1 MGIIQRQ
8 GIQSTIITY
17 AGIFIGCISLL
28 WVQPNFLTAE
38 EVGLTR
44 VLFSFS
50 FLVSTVLPLSA
61 GNVIARYFP
70 RFRDAAS
77 KHHGFLGFILIF
89 PLIGILICFPILLL
103 LKPLI
108 VGLYI
113 EESPLFANY
122 FALVFPLSLVLT
134 LLAIINNYLY
144 SIFRPLL
151 PALGQEVIIR
161 LLFIFLIF
169 WYTSGQI
176 SLETFIYSFVGTYLV
191 QFLLVIYQLIKVG
204 NISLRPDKSILTTI
218 FLKEIGKYA
227 GMVFLAGIA
236 SMAIKLMDVIV
247 LGQFVPLALV
257 GVYGVAAFIP
267 IFIEAPINALDK
279 VANAQ
284 IAHSW
289 EKNDLKNIQD
299 IYYKSA
305 RYLFL
310 LGGLLFLLITLNA
323 PYVLKWLPS
332 EYYQGLP
339 VISILS
345 LSALFNLMTGSN
357 SSIIFTSEKF
367 TVGSIALVSVAIID
381 LILLYAFIPIWG
393 IEGAAWATCAASFLY
408 NGFKWLYI
416 KVKFNLQ
423 PFDLRT
429 LYITAAIVATYG
441 VTSFLPLWGNVWIDA
456 TLHTM
461 LSSFLYF
468 VLIWYSRAA
477 EDLIPVLKQ
486 LTRKSNS

>member
-50 FLVSTVLPLSA
+50 FLVSTVLPMSA

-77 KHHGFLGFILIF
+77 KHHGFLGFILLF
-89 PLIGILICFPILLL
+89 PAIGILICFPLLLL

-108 VGLYI
+108 VAQYV
-113 EESPLFANY
+113 EESPLFAHY
-122 FALVFPLSLVLT
+122 FSLVFPLSLVLT
-134 LLAIINNYLY
+134 LLAIVNNYLY

-161 LLFIFLIF
+161 LLFISLIF
-169 WYTSGQI
+169 IYASGFI
-176 SLETFIYSFVGTYLV
+176 SLEVFIYFFVGTYLL
-191 QFLLVIYQLIKVG
+191 QLLLVVYQLLKIG
-204 NISLRPDKSILTTI
+204 NVSLKPDRTLLTPQ
-218 FLKEIGKYA
+218 FLKEIRKYA
-227 GMVFLAGIA
+227 WMVFLAGIA

-279 VANAQ
+279 VANSQ
-284 IAHSW
+284 ISHSW
-289 EKNDLKNIQD
+289 EKNDIKNIQD

-305 RYLFL
+305 RYLYL
-310 LGGLLFLLITLNA
+310 LGGLLFLLITLNS
-323 PYVLKWLPS
+323 PYVLKWLPA

-367 TVGSIALVSVAIID
+367 TAGSVALVSVAIVD
-381 LILLYAFIPIWG
+381 LILLYIFIPIWG
-393 IEGAAWATCAASFLY
+393 IEGAAWATCAASLLY
-408 NGFKWLYI
+408 NVFKWYYI
-416 KVKFNLQ
+416 KVKFKLQ
-423 PFDLRT
+423 PFDKRT
-429 LYITAAIVATYG
+429 IFITAAIVATYG

-456 TLHTM
+456 ALHTI
-461 LSSFLYF
+461 LASFLYLVF
-468 VLIWYSRAA
+468 IWYSRAA

-486 LTRKSNS
+486 FTRKK

>member
-17 AGIFIGCISLL
+17 VGIFIGFISLL
-28 WVQPNFLTAE
+28 WVQPNFLKAE

-50 FLVSTVLPLSA
+50 FLVSTVLPMSA

-70 RFRDAAS
+70 RFRDAAA
-77 KHHGFLGFILIF
+77 KHHGFLGFILLF
-89 PLIGILICFPILLL
+89 PLIGILICFPLLFL

-108 VGLYI
+108 VAQYV
-113 EESPLFANY
+113 EESPLFASY
-122 FALVFPLSLVLT
+122 FSLIFPLSLILT
-134 LLAIINNYLY
+134 LLAIVNNYLY

-151 PALGQEVIIR
+151 PALGQEIIIR
-161 LLFIFLIF
+161 LLFIFLVF
-169 WYTSGQI
+169 WYASGQL
-176 SLETFIYSFVGTYLV
+176 SLENFIYAFVGTYLI
-191 QFLLVIYQLIKVG
+191 QLLLVVYQLLKIG
-204 NISLRPDKSILTTI
+204 NISLKPDRSLLTPQFI
-218 FLKEIGKYA
+218 KEIRKYA
-227 GMVFLAGIA
+227 WMVFLAGIA
-236 SMAIKLMDVIV
+236 SMAIKLMDVII

-257 GVYGVAAFIP
+257 GVYGIAAFIP

-289 EKNDLKNIQD
+289 EKNDIQNIQD

-323 PYVLKWLPS
+323 PYVLKWLPN

-367 TVGSIALVSVAIID
+367 TAGAIALVSVAVID
-381 LILLYAFIPIWG
+381 LILLYTFIPIWG
-393 IEGAAWATCAASFLY
+393 IEGAAWATCSASLLY
-408 NGFKWLYI
+408 NTFKWLYI
-416 KVKFNLQ
+416 KVKFKLQ

-429 LYITAAIVATYG
+429 IYIIAAILATYG
-441 VTSFLPLWGNVWIDA
+441 ITSFLPLWGNVWMDCA
-456 TLHTM
+456 LHTI
-461 LSSFLYF
+461 LASTLYLI
-468 VLIWYSRAA
+468 LIWYSRAA
-477 EDLIPVLKQ
+477 EDLIPVIQ
-486 LTRKSNS
+486 QFRKKK

>member
-17 AGIFIGCISLL
+17 IGIFIGCMSLL
-28 WVQPNFLTAE
+28 WVQPNFLSAE

-50 FLVSTVLPLSA
+50 FLISTILPMSA
-61 GNVIARYFP
+61 GNVINRYFP

-77 KHHGFLGFILIF
+77 KHHGFLGFILLF
-89 PLIGILICFPILLL
+89 PAIGILICFPLLFL
-103 LKPLI
+103 FKPLI
-108 VGLYI
+108 IGQYI

-122 FALVFPLSLVLT
+122 FSLVFPFSIVLT
-134 LLAIINNYLY
+134 LLAIVNNYLY

-169 WYTSGQI
+169 IYASGSI
-176 SLETFIYSFVGTYLV
+176 SLDFFIYSFVGTYIL
-191 QFLLVIYQLIKVG
+191 QLLLVVYQLLKIG
-204 NISLRPDKSILTTI
+204 NISFKPDRSLLTPEL
-218 FLKEIGKYA
+218 LKEIRKYA
-227 GMVFLAGIA
+227 WMVFLAGIA
-236 SMAIKLMDVIV
+236 SMAIKLMDVVI

-257 GVYGVAAFIP
+257 GVYGIAAFIP

-279 VANAQ
+279 IANSQ
-284 IAHSW
+284 ISHSW
-289 EKNDLKNIQD
+289 EKNDIKNIQD

-305 RYLFL
+305 RYLYL
-310 LGGLLFLLITLNA
+310 LGGFLFLLITLNA
-323 PYVLKWLPS
+323 PYVLKWLPP

-367 TVGSIALVSVAIID
+367 AVGSIALVSVAIID
-381 LILLYAFIPIWG
+381 FILLYIFIPVWG
-393 IEGAAWATCAASFLY
+393 IEGAAWATCVASLLY
-408 NGFKWLYI
+408 NMFKWFYI
-416 KVKFNLQ
+416 KVKFKLQ
-423 PFDLRT
+423 PFDKRT
-429 LYITAAIVATYG
+429 IYITAAIVATYG
-441 VTSFLPLWGNVWIDA
+441 VTSFLPLWGIVWIDSILHS
-456 TLHTM
+456 TLAGVV
-461 LSSFLYF
+461 YF
-468 VLIWYSRAA
+468 ILIWYSKAA
-477 EDLIPVLKQ
+477 DDLFAIIKQ
-486 LTRKSNS
+486 FKKDK

>member
-17 AGIFIGCISLL
+17 AGIFIGFLSLL
-28 WVQPNFLTAE
+28 WVQPNFLKAE

-50 FLVSTVLPLSA
+50 FLVSTVLPMSA

-70 RFRDAAS
+70 RFRDAAA
-77 KHHGFLGFILIF
+77 KHHGFLGFILLF
-89 PLIGILICFPILLL
+89 PLIGILICFPLLYF

-108 VGLYI
+108 VAQYV
-113 EESPLFANY
+113 EESPLFASY
-122 FALVFPLSLVLT
+122 FSLIFPLSLILT
-134 LLAIINNYLY
+134 LLAIVNNYLY

-151 PALGQEVIIR
+151 PALGQEIIIR
-161 LLFIFLIF
+161 LLFIFLVF
-169 WYTSGQI
+169 WYASGQL
-176 SLETFIYSFVGTYLV
+176 SLENFIYAFVGTYLM
-191 QFLLVIYQLIKVG
+191 QLLLVVYQLLKIG
-204 NISLRPDKSILTTI
+204 NISLKPDRSLLTPQFI
-218 FLKEIGKYA
+218 KEIRKYA
-227 GMVFLAGIA
+227 WMVFLAGIA
-236 SMAIKLMDVIV
+236 SMAIKLMDVII

-257 GVYGVAAFIP
+257 GVYGIAAFIP

-289 EKNDLKNIQD
+289 EKNDIQNIQD

-323 PYVLKWLPS
+323 PYVLKWLPN

-367 TVGSIALVSVAIID
+367 TAGAIALVSVAVID
-381 LILLYAFIPIWG
+381 LILLYTFIPIWG
-393 IEGAAWATCAASFLY
+393 IEGAAWATCSASLLY
-408 NGFKWLYI
+408 NTFKWLYI
-416 KVKFNLQ
+416 KVKFKLQ

-429 LYITAAIVATYG
+429 IYISAAILATYG
-441 VTSFLPLWGNVWIDA
+441 ITSFLPLLGNVWMDCA
-456 TLHTM
+456 LHTI
-461 LSSFLYF
+461 LASTLYLI
-468 VLIWYSRAA
+468 LIWYSRAA
-477 EDLIPVLKQ
+477 EDLIPVIQ
-486 LTRKSNS
+486 QFRKKK

>member
-17 AGIFIGCISLL
+17 AGIFIGFLSLL
-28 WVQPNFLTAE
+28 WVQPNFLKAE

-50 FLVSTVLPLSA
+50 FLVSTVLPMSA

-70 RFRDAAS
+70 RFRDAAA
-77 KHHGFLGFILIF
+77 KHHGFLGFILLF
-89 PLIGILICFPILLL
+89 PLIGILICFPLLYF

-108 VGLYI
+108 VAQYV
-113 EESPLFANY
+113 EESPLFASY
-122 FALVFPLSLVLT
+122 FSLIFPLSLILT
-134 LLAIINNYLY
+134 LLAIVNNYLY

-161 LLFIFLIF
+161 LLFIFLVF
-169 WYTSGQI
+169 WYASGQL
-176 SLETFIYSFVGTYLV
+176 SLENFIYAFVGTYLM
-191 QFLLVIYQLIKVG
+191 QLLLVVYQLLKIG
-204 NISLRPDKSILTTI
+204 NISLKPDRSLLTPQFI
-218 FLKEIGKYA
+218 KEIRKYA
-227 GMVFLAGIA
+227 WMVFLAGIA
-236 SMAIKLMDVIV
+236 SMAIKLMDVII

-257 GVYGVAAFIP
+257 GVYGIAAFIP

-289 EKNDLKNIQD
+289 EKNDIQNIQD

-323 PYVLKWLPS
+323 PYVLKWLPN

-367 TVGSIALVSVAIID
+367 TAGAIALVSVAVID
-381 LILLYAFIPIWG
+381 LILLYTFIPIWG
-393 IEGAAWATCAASFLY
+393 IEGAAWATCSASLLY
-408 NGFKWLYI
+408 NTFKWLYI
-416 KVKFNLQ
+416 KVKFKLQ

-429 LYITAAIVATYG
+429 IYISAAILATYG
-441 VTSFLPLWGNVWIDA
+441 ITSFLPLLGNVWMDCA
-456 TLHTM
+456 LHTI
-461 LSSFLYF
+461 LASTLYLI
-468 VLIWYSRAA
+468 LIWYSRAA
-477 EDLIPVLKQ
+477 EDLIPVIQ
-486 LTRKSNS
+486 QFRKKK

>member
-17 AGIFIGCISLL
+17 AGIFIGFLSLL
-28 WVQPNFLTAE
+28 WVQPNFLKAE

-50 FLVSTVLPLSA
+50 FLVSTVLPMSA

-70 RFRDAAS
+70 RFRDAAA
-77 KHHGFLGFILIF
+77 KHHGFLGFILLF
-89 PLIGILICFPILLL
+89 PLIGILICFPLLYF

-108 VGLYI
+108 VAQYV
-113 EESPLFANY
+113 EESPLFASY
-122 FALVFPLSLVLT
+122 FSLIFPLSLILT
-134 LLAIINNYLY
+134 LLAIVNNYLY

-151 PALGQEVIIR
+151 PALGQEIIIR
-161 LLFIFLIF
+161 LLFIFLVF
-169 WYTSGQI
+169 WYASGQL
-176 SLETFIYSFVGTYLV
+176 SLENFIYAFVGTYLM
-191 QFLLVIYQLIKVG
+191 QLLLVVYQLLKIG
-204 NISLRPDKSILTTI
+204 NISLKPDRSLLTPQFI
-218 FLKEIGKYA
+218 KEIRKYA
-227 GMVFLAGIA
+227 WMVFLAGIA
-236 SMAIKLMDVIV
+236 SMAIKLMDVII

-257 GVYGVAAFIP
+257 GVYGIAAFIP

-289 EKNDLKNIQD
+289 EKNDIQNIQD

-323 PYVLKWLPS
+323 PYVLKWLPN

-367 TVGSIALVSVAIID
+367 TAGAIALVSVAVID
-381 LILLYAFIPIWG
+381 LILLYTFIPIWG
-393 IEGAAWATCAASFLY
+393 IEGAAWATCSASLLY
-408 NGFKWLYI
+408 NTFKWIYI
-416 KVKFNLQ
+416 KVKFKLQ

-429 LYITAAIVATYG
+429 IYISAAILATYG
-441 VTSFLPLWGNVWIDA
+441 ITSFLPLLGNVWMDCA
-456 TLHTM
+456 LHTI
-461 LSSFLYF
+461 LASTLYLI
-468 VLIWYSRAA
+468 LIWYSRAA
-477 EDLIPVLKQ
+477 EDLIPVIQ
-486 LTRKSNS
+486 QFRKKK

>member
-17 AGIFIGCISLL
+17 AGIFIGFLSLL
-28 WVQPNFLTAE
+28 WVQPNFLKAE

-50 FLVSTVLPLSA
+50 FLVSTVLPMSA

-70 RFRDAAS
+70 RFRDAAA
-77 KHHGFLGFILIF
+77 KHHGFLGFILLF
-89 PLIGILICFPILLL
+89 PLIGILICFPLLYF

-108 VGLYI
+108 VAQYV
-113 EESPLFANY
+113 EESPLFASY
-122 FALVFPLSLVLT
+122 FSLIFPLSLILT
-134 LLAIINNYLY
+134 LLAIVNNYLY

-151 PALGQEVIIR
+151 PALGQEIIIR
-161 LLFIFLIF
+161 LLFIFLVF
-169 WYTSGQI
+169 WYASGQL
-176 SLETFIYSFVGTYLV
+176 SLENFIYAFVGTYLM
-191 QFLLVIYQLIKVG
+191 QLLLVVYQLLKIG
-204 NISLRPDKSILTTI
+204 NISLKPDRSLLTPQFI
-218 FLKEIGKYA
+218 KEIRKYA
-227 GMVFLAGIA
+227 WMVFLAGIA
-236 SMAIKLMDVIV
+236 SMAIKLMDVII

-257 GVYGVAAFIP
+257 GVYGIAAFIP

-289 EKNDLKNIQD
+289 EKNDIQNIQD

-323 PYVLKWLPS
+323 PYVLKWLPN

-367 TVGSIALVSVAIID
+367 TAGAIAMVSVAVID
-381 LILLYAFIPIWG
+381 LILLYTFIPIWG
-393 IEGAAWATCAASFLY
+393 IEGAAWATCSASLLY
-408 NGFKWLYI
+408 NTFKWLYI
-416 KVKFNLQ
+416 KVKFKLQ

-429 LYITAAIVATYG
+429 IYIIAAILATYG
-441 VTSFLPLWGNVWIDA
+441 ITSFLPLLGNVWMDCA
-456 TLHTM
+456 LHTI
-461 LSSFLYF
+461 LASTLYLI
-468 VLIWYSRAA
+468 LIWYSRAA
-477 EDLIPVLKQ
+477 EDLIPVIQ
-486 LTRKSNS
+486 QFRKKK

>member
-17 AGIFIGCISLL
+17 SGIFIGCISLL
-28 WVQPNFLTAE
+28 WIQPNFLSAE

-50 FLVSTVLPLSA
+50 FLVSTVLPMSA

-70 RFRDAAS
+70 RFRDASS
-77 KHHGFLGFILIF
+77 KHHGFLGFILLF
-89 PLIGILICFPILLL
+89 PAIGLLICFPLLLL

-108 VGLYI
+108 VAQYV

-122 FALVFPLSLVLT
+122 FSLVFPLSIILT
-134 LLAIINNYLY
+134 LLAIVNNYLY

-161 LLFIFLIF
+161 LLFIILIF
-169 WYTSGQI
+169 VFASGAI
-176 SLETFIYSFVGTYLV
+176 SLETFIYYFVGTYLL
-191 QFLLVIYQLIKVG
+191 QLILVTYQLIKIG
-204 NISLRPDKSILTTI
+204 NISFKPDRSLLTVEFLR
-218 FLKEIGKYA
+218 EIRKYA
-227 GMVFLAGIA
+227 WMVFLAGIA
-236 SMAIKLMDVIV
+236 SMAIKLMDVII

-257 GVYGVAAFIP
+257 GVYGIAAFIP

-279 VANAQ
+279 VANSQ
-284 IAHSW
+284 ISHSW
-289 EKNDLKNIQD
+289 EKNDIKNIQD

-305 RYLFL
+305 RYLYL

-323 PYVLKWLPS
+323 PYVLKWLPT

-357 SSIIFTSEKF
+357 SSIIFTSDKF
-367 TVGSIALVSVAIID
+367 TDGAIALVSIAIID
-381 LILLYAFIPIWG
+381 IILLYTFIPIWG
-393 IEGAAWATCAASFLY
+393 IEGAAWATCAASLLY
-408 NGFKWLYI
+408 NAFKWMYI
-416 KVKFNLQ
+416 KMKFKLQ
-423 PFDLRT
+423 PFDFRT
-429 LYITAAIVATYG
+429 VYITAAIIATYG
-441 VTSFLPLWGNVWIDA
+441 ITSFLPLWGNVWIDCS
-456 TLHTM
+456 LHTI
-461 LSSFLYF
+461 LAGTLYF
-468 VLIWYSRAA
+468 VFIWYSRAA

-486 LTRKSNS
+486 FMRKK

>member
-17 AGIFIGCISLL
+17 AGIFIGFLSLL
-28 WVQPNFLTAE
+28 WVQPNFLKAE

-50 FLVSTVLPLSA
+50 FLVSTVLPMSA

-70 RFRDAAS
+70 RFRDAAA
-77 KHHGFLGFILIF
+77 KHHGFLGFILLF
-89 PLIGILICFPILLL
+89 PLIGILICFPLLYL

-108 VGLYI
+108 VAQYV
-113 EESPLFANY
+113 EESPLFASY
-122 FALVFPLSLVLT
+122 FSFIFPLSLILT
-134 LLAIINNYLY
+134 LLAIVNNYLY

-169 WYTSGQI
+169 WYASGQL
-176 SLETFIYSFVGTYLV
+176 SLENFIYAFVGTYLM
-191 QFLLVIYQLIKVG
+191 QLLLVVYQLLKIG
-204 NISLRPDKSILTTI
+204 NISLKPDRSLLTAQFI
-218 FLKEIGKYA
+218 KEIRKYA

-236 SMAIKLMDVIV
+236 SMSIKLMDVII

-257 GVYGVAAFIP
+257 GVYGIAAFIP

-289 EKNDLKNIQD
+289 EKNDIQNIQD

-323 PYVLKWLPS
+323 PYVLKWLPN

-367 TVGSIALVSVAIID
+367 TAGSIALVSVAIID
-381 LILLYAFIPIWG
+381 LILLYTFIPIWG
-393 IEGAAWATCAASFLY
+393 IEGAAWATCSVSLLY
-408 NGFKWLYI
+408 NTFKWLYI
-416 KVKFNLQ
+416 KVKFKLQ

-429 LYITAAIVATYG
+429 IYISAAILATYG
-441 VTSFLPLWGNVWIDA
+441 ITSFLPLWGNVWIDCA
-456 TLHTM
+456 LHTI
-461 LSSFLYF
+461 LASTLYLI
-468 VLIWYSRAA
+468 LIWYSRAA
-477 EDLIPVLKQ
+477 EDLIPVIQ
-486 LTRKSNS
+486 QFRKKK